1 MLKLCFAGRYELI
14 SCQYQEQW
22 PLSLPMHAGTMRLE
36 HLAKVANELK
46 VLAGR
51 LESQGSLA
59 RTRTA
64 DLLRSGSQT
73 ITSSAVSAQ

>member
-1 MLKLCFAGRYELI
+1 MLT
-14 SCQYQEQW
+14 
-22 PLSLPMHAGTMRLE
+22 GTMRLE
-36 HLAKVANELK
+36 HLARVASELK

-64 DLLRSGSQT
+64 DLLRLGSQA
-73 ITSSAVSAQ
+73 TSSSLVSLLAS

>member
-1 MLKLCFAGRYELI
+1 
-14 SCQYQEQW
+14 
-22 PLSLPMHAGTMRLE
+22 MRLE

-64 DLLRSGSQT
+64 DLLRTGSQAMP
-73 ITSSAVSAQ
+73 SSPVSA